1 MFTVTLS
8 DGKERELNEFTLYMM
23 RELERTTK
31 KAFNDCYI
39 EEIIAAGLVEKDKLT
54 VLEITKL
61 IKAKDLPRISVEVFS
76 AVAGRDLTE
85 EVKKAG
91 ENPTEAEEKKVA
103 ALVQ

>member
-1 MFTVTLS
+1 MFIVTLS
-8 DGKERELNEFTLYMM
+8 DGQPRELNEFTLYMM

-39 EEIIAAGLVEKDKLT
+39 EEIIAAGLVDKDKLS
-54 VLEITKL
+54 VAEITKR

-76 AVAGRDLTE
+76 AVAGRDLSA
-85 EVKKAG
+85 EVKKAQ
-91 ENPTEAEEKKVA
+91 ENPTETGEGT